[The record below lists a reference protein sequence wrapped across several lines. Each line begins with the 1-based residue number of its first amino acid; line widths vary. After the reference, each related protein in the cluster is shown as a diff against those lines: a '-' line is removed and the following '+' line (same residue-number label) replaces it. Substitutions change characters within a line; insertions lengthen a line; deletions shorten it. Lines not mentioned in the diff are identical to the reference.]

1 MKPLVCSERVW
12 GFLILSI
19 LLDGIEQALEDIAYG
34 RNLGGDMAMGSRH
47 MSEKY
52 GGKEFAI
59 QIKGL
64 ELAAYDPRGS
74 FGQGLS
80 YPPDKTV
87 FYDG

>member
-1 MKPLVCSERVW
+1 
-12 GFLILSI
+12 
-19 LLDGIEQALEDIAYG
+19 
-34 RNLGGDMAMGSRH
+34 